1 MAMAAAAAT
10 LRGPATAA
18 FHGAAAVAVAS
29 MSSAGVKTWARMRAL
44 SAERHCAWR
53 GLALPAERRCA
64 CVSLGCLFPLPSRV
78 WTHGACAQVES
89 AGRCRA
95 DPGGSSCACA
105 QPESAGRCLGDPGG
119 SRFRP
124 HCACALGAEKL
135 ILHLQKH
142 SIPFDLASSSG
153 TESYQAKTSA
163 HRELFGAFHH
173 VVLGDD
179 PECLVLED
187 LPHGVAAARA
197 AGMQVVM
204 VPSVQLDPELNGRG
218 HPAAALPG

>member
-1 MAMAAAAAT
+1 MR
-10 LRGPATAA
+10 RG
-18 FHGAAAVAVAS
+18 FFSGD
-29 MSSAGVKTWARMRAL
+29 RL
-44 SAERHCAWR
+44 SRPGR

-89 AGRCRA
+89 AGRRRA

-105 QPESAGRCLGDPGG
+105 QR
-119 SRFRP
+119 
-124 HCACALGAEKL
+124 AEKL
-135 ILHLQKH
+135 ILHIQKH
-142 SIPFDLASSSG
+142 SIPFALATSSG

-179 PECLVLED
+179 PEVKASKPAPDIFLACAHRFSGHLPGLHPQCLVLED
-187 LPHGVAAARA
+187 TPHGMAVAQA

-218 HPAAALPG
+218 HPAAALLG